1 MDPLYHL
8 QFGCFLFMIIS
19 AAYLLLG
26 ALHTQWRNLRYEH
39 SRHLI
44 IVALLILAA
53 QYFAQMSLGIRAT
66 DDTYGALVNALVY
79 PVCFSFISMGIY
91 HIEATHS
98 RRRLMNF
105 VCLCFCLVIW
115 LVCGIGYQLKGGPNI
130 GEWLYVA
137 QAIFLASVVYDIVM
151 ITKEMRKRRKMLE
164 TMAATDMLPYVRYSQ
179 VSLFTLFAA
188 ALVMPIAIISTQLLM
203 IVGPLVLIAL
213 LFFLVTFQALGCNYV
228 PSEELLDE
236 EVERVVA
243 LSPEEKRLGGAI
255 SEELKQ
261 QIAKKLDAWC
271 AEEGYKDTAI
281 NLLMLSRQLGIS
293 KSDLSLYFDQCL
305 KSNFRVWLSDI
316 RFEAAK
322 KMMQDNPTFSNDVIS
337 AECGFSSRSQLYR
350 IFNAKVGCSP
360 NVWRNTRGNGIK
372 C

>member
-1 MDPLYHL
+1 MDSLYLL
-8 QFGCFLFMIIS
+8 QFGCFLFMVIN

-26 ALHTQWRNLRYEH
+26 SLHIQWQNLRYEH

-44 IVALLILAA
+44 IVALVILAA
-53 QYFAQMSLGIRAT
+53 QYLVQMCLGIRAIN
-66 DDTYGALVNALVY
+66 DAYGALLNALVY
-79 PVCFSFISMGIY
+79 PVSFSLISIGIY

-98 RRRLMNF
+98 RRRQMNI
-105 VCLCFCLVIW
+105 VSLCFYLAIW
-115 LVCGIGYQLKGGPNI
+115 LVCGMGYRLKGSANI
-130 GEWLYVA
+130 GVWLYVA
-137 QAIFLASVVYDIVM
+137 QGVFLANVVYDIVM
-151 ITKEMRKRRKMLE
+151 IMTEMRKRRKMLE
-164 TMAATDMLPYVRYSQ
+164 TMAATDMLPYVRYSKA
-179 VSLFTLFAA
+179 SLFVLFAA

-203 IVGPLVLIAL
+203 IVGPLVLCA
-213 LFFLVTFQALGCNYV
+213 LFFFLITFQALGNNYV

-255 SEELKQ
+255 SDEMKQ
-261 QIAKKLDAWC
+261 QIKEKLDAWC
-271 AEEGYKDTAI
+271 AEKGYKDSAM
-281 NLLMLSRQLGIS
+281 NLLMLSRQLEVS
-293 KSDLSLYFDQCL
+293 KSDLSLYFDQCM

-322 KMMQDNPTFSNDVIS
+322 KMMLANPNYSNDVIS

-360 NVWRNTRGNGIK
+360 NVWRKRK
-372 C
+372 K